1 MRKSLPPKPRSW
13 VVTGGSRGFGRAIAE
28 HSAAKGD
35 RVAIL
40 ARNGNVEAVARE
52 IGDTVVGIR
61 ADITRPD
68 ELRAAAER
76 LAADWGHIDVLVNH
90 AGLHRGG
97 LVDQIAEE
105 DWQAVLSTNLSGPF
119 GTIRA
124 VLPHMGAGG
133 SIVNVGAVVGFR
145 GFPGDSAYGASKAG
159 LAGLTQVLAVELARR
174 QIRVNLV
181 VPGFVSTEMTAGI
194 DEKARKKLHQ
204 RIPMRRE
211 GRPEEIAEVVWWVAG
226 STYMTGSVITT
237 DGGLS
242 CAL

>member
-1 MRKSLPPKPRSW
+1 MRKSPPSKPRSW
-13 VVTGGSRGFGRAIAE
+13 VVTGGSRGLGRAIAE
-28 HSAAKGD
+28 HAAAKGD

-52 IGDTVVGIR
+52 IGDTVVGVK

-68 ELRAAAER
+68 DLRAAAES
-76 LAADWGHIDVLVNH
+76 LAADWGHIDVLVNN

-97 LVDQIAEE
+97 LVDQITEE
-105 DWQAVLSTNLSGPF
+105 DWQDVLSTNLSGPF
-119 GTIRA
+119 GMIRA
-124 VLPHMGAGG
+124 VLPYMGAGG

-159 LAGLTQVLAVELARR
+159 LSGLTQVLAVELARR

-211 GRPEEIAEVVWWVAG
+211 GHPEEIADVVWWVAG
-226 STYMTGSVITT
+226 STYMTGSIIIT